1 MLSQT
6 AEYALRAVV
15 HVAGERPDLCTTAE
29 IAAATE
35 IPRHYLSKVMQSL
48 VNADLVRSQRGLY
61 GGFLLNKAD
70 RDLTVYEVVQA
81 VDPIRRIQ
89 ECPLGREAHR
99 GNLCP
104 LHRRLDAAVE
114 TLERGF
120 RETTIAEILAESPD
134 KQPLCD
140 AV

>member
-1 MLSQT
+1 MTYS
-6 AEYALRAVV
+6 
-15 HVAGERPDLCTTAE
+15 
-29 IAAATE
+29 
-35 IPRHYLSKVMQSL
+35 
-48 VNADLVRSQRGLY
+48 
-61 GGFLLNKAD
+61 GFLLNKAD